1 MRVRRWQLLTG
12 LAGLAIVVGGSA
24 ALYARQQ
31 AAGSVEPGKFYILN
45 KKPAEAVPVTL
56 MNVDPKFPAMYV
68 AVASA
73 PDMELSERTLQ
84 RLVPSRQVWE
94 YSVIPVPDTDPTSRL
109 NAAGRDGWELMS
121 VLTTPKGNSF
131 LMKRLGR

>member
-12 LAGLAIVVGGSA
+12 LAGLAIVAGGSV

-31 AAGSVEPGKFYILN
+31 AAGSVEPGRFYILN
-45 KKPAEAVPVTL
+45 RQPAEAVPVTL
-56 MNVDPKFPAMYV
+56 MNTDPKFPALSV

-73 PDMELSERTLQ
+73 PDVELTERTLQ
-84 RLVPSRQVWE
+84 RLVPSRQIWE

-109 NAAGRDGWELMS
+109 NAAGRDGWELVS
-121 VLTTPKGNSF
+121 VLTTPKSSSF
-131 LMKRLGR
+131 LLKRLGR